1 MTVETVSLFL
11 ALLAVVAEAAVAAA
25 VVLFVGS
32 RLSSRVAAW
41 KAAAVEGVGP
51 QALALAFVVA
61 AVATAGSLYFSE
73 VAHFTPCR
81 LCWYQR
87 ICMYPLVPL
96 LGLAV
101 WRRDHLIRP
110 YAATLAAI
118 GMAISSYHVLIE
130 RFPNIESD
138 VCDPNNPCTVIWV
151 QRLGYLT
158 IPTMALSGFALILTL
173 LAIAR
178 PVPDDSAPPQRRGS
192 SN

>member
-1 MTVETVSLFL
+1 MRRDPLNPQVRVRIPWGALANTLVKLTFFSRESDNGDLIPLLIPTRARAILRDRMRAARTRPACGYAGEMANGAHKPSPRGRPLTVETVSLFL

-87 ICMYPLVPL
+87 ICMYPL
-96 LGLAV
+96 
-101 WRRDHLIRP
+101 
-110 YAATLAAI
+110 
-118 GMAISSYHVLIE
+118 
-130 RFPNIESD
+130 
-138 VCDPNNPCTVIWV
+138 
-151 QRLGYLT
+151 
-158 IPTMALSGFALILTL
+158 AL
-173 LAIAR
+173 
-178 PVPDDSAPPQRRGS
+178 D
-192 SN
+192 